1 LKVVRPEGG
10 KKKYVSRRGRDR
22 VRGAG
27 SLSIESSDG
36 GYWLPKKR
44 TGVESSRSRRG
55 APVAPVE
62 KEEIRDLGIR
72 SIEREAQSDGG
83 RSDNHSDNGSVEEH
97 KEENGEGDDDIREES
112 GDVSECG
119 IIEGGDPGD
128 TPGTVSTDIETRQ
141 SRFKYLHHSPLT
153 TLTTGLTKQRMCSSF
168 LFRIFR
174 VSQMTFLPLSCRSC

>member
-1 LKVVRPEGG
+1 VVRPEGG

-128 TPGTVSTDIETRQ
+128 TPGTVSFQISTPFTAYYTDHWTDEAADVFQ
-141 SRFKYLHHSPLT
+141 
-153 TLTTGLTKQRMCSSF
+153 F
-168 LFRIFR
+168 L
-174 VSQMTFLPLSCRSC
+174 VSDLPRESDDVSAAIM